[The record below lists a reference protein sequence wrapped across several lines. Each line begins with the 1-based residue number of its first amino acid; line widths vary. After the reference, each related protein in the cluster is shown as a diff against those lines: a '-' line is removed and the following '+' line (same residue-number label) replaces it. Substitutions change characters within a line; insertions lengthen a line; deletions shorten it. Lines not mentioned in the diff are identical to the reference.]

1 MTADEGD
8 HFAGVQQQ
16 GCDGVVTP
24 CTYGPGQIGELN
36 TNVTGLL
43 ATQRSNLPDINQTW
57 LGLAGPG
64 VRPAGL
70 DATTWVDQTDIRP
83 TILAL
88 LGLHDDYRHDG
99 RALVEALD
107 PRALPVSLREHQP
120 TLVRLAQ
127 VYKQLNGSVG
137 SFGSDTLTASTSAL
151 KSGSSSDD
159 RSYQRVEGALQ
170 ALGTDRDRVAGRM
183 KAALDDAAFANRP
196 ISVPEALEL
205 IAQGKALLA
214 AAHLLAVNA

>member
-1 MTADEGD
+1 MLTADAARTPTFTAFARPD
-8 HFAGVQQQ
+8 YFLFAGAPNCTQ
-16 GCDGVVTP
+16 P
-24 CTYGPGQIGELN
+24 CVSINPSFAWNHGDF
-36 TNVTGLL
+36 
-43 ATQRSNLPDINQTW
+43 APDINQTW

-137 SFGSDTLTASTSAL
+137 SFGSDTLTASTSAQSFPPAWRPGHAPPGRRTADPRL
-151 KSGSSSDD
+151 TGRRKGGSYAWGVAGGPGSSP
-159 RSYQRVEGALQ
+159 
-170 ALGTDRDRVAGRM
+170 
-183 KAALDDAAFANRP
+183 AATTMQN
-196 ISVPEALEL
+196 SW
-205 IAQGKALLA
+205 
-214 AAHLLAVNA
+214 